1 MNLLKT
7 LALALLLALSP
18 GCLPLALNAA
28 QSDRVEA
35 LQKQNDERYAEI
47 QRRLAVLEAQRGIK

>member
-1 MNLLKT
+1 MRT

-28 QSDRVEA
+28 QSDRAETM
-35 LQKQNDERYAEI
+35 QKQADERYAEI
-47 QRRLAVLEAQRGIK
+47 QRRLAALEAQQRNLATK